1 MEKLRII
8 VADSD
13 EQVGS
18 SVAKCFNSDKYELV
32 SFVTNGKDC
41 IDSIRDNKVD
51 IILAELTMPIMDGY
65 DVLEYVNGMPID
77 ERPKVFIVSNLK
89 AEEYITRALRLNAV
103 YCFFKPVQYDVIA
116 NSMLRYLHSSPFSFS
131 QNSKSSMSLNTSIYK
146 NVSYTSHKDNSFEEE
161 IAKIFISL
169 GIPAHIRGYQFLRS
183 AIKCVVENP
192 SLINNITK
200 QLYPTVAVSFST
212 TSSKVERAIRHAIDV
227 AWSRGKLDNIN
238 KIFGFKI
245 YSPNEKP
252 TNGEFIAL
260 LADKFMIEH
269 AI

>member
-18 SVAKCFNSDKYELV
+18 SVAKSFNSDKYELV

-41 IDSIRDNKVD
+41 IDCIKDNNVD

-65 DVLEYVNGMPID
+65 DVLEYVNCIHID

-116 NSMLRYLHSSPFSFS
+116 NTMLRYLHNAPFSFS
-131 QNSKSSMSLNTSIYK
+131 QNSKNVTLNINNFKSTPYS
-146 NVSYTSHKDNSFEEE
+146 NHKDNSFEEE

-200 QLYPTVAVSFST
+200 KLYPTVADSYST